1 MSANSFHFTLDFSN
15 HLSNFAVGCDDNEKF
30 CKFPGQI
37 HTWRPGWESNPD
49 HENHELSAFYVPDT
63 VLVLLLLLQFCN
75 NNKEI
80 WSPESVRNLTKHT
93 AEPEIL
99 SQLSPTVTPSS
110 LTISNAPGPQ
120 GRVVFLPPPG
130 TRPPG
135 GTPPRPVPQGP
146 RNGFQQ
152 HVPSGAWPLNPLPA
166 RPAPLGQRIPMCL
179 LALPALEYTIWCL
192 LNKILRSRW
201 AVMLVHCCKSLLWWD
216 QTEWKEH
223 RHLAKWFVSV
233 LPWKIWKYIWH
244 ISFSRA
250 SL

>member
-63 VLVLLLLLQFCN
+63 VLVLFLLLQFCN

-130 TRPPG
+130 TRPPCHGRAAQGSLKAG
-135 GTPPRPVPQGP
+135 GCDEYVRKTNICPRKGREAWKKKTPPGKPGKPQGS
-146 RNGFQQ
+146 N
-152 HVPSGAWPLNPLPA
+152 
-166 RPAPLGQRIPMCL
+166 
-179 LALPALEYTIWCL
+179 
-192 LNKILRSRW
+192 
-201 AVMLVHCCKSLLWWD
+201 
-216 QTEWKEH
+216 WKG
-223 RHLAKWFVSV
+223 LK
-233 LPWKIWKYIWH
+233 
-244 ISFSRA
+244 
-250 SL
+250 